1 MPGEATG
8 AQLRRFLVTW
18 RDGQELPAIHDVGC
32 LSFDGSFRFHYLDA
46 ARTAPGFHPLP
57 GLPDLTGVYGPAAD
71 LFPVFAGR
79 VMERSR
85 PDFASYVA
93 ALDLPRD
100 AGDLDILARSGGV
113 SRGDHLALTE
123 EPTIHSDGTTGCT
136 FLVRGLR
143 FALPDP
149 EVREQVLAALTG
161 GTRLAVRDDPANDV
175 SADAL
180 LLCTSDGVAV
190 GWVPDALTGFVRR
203 VVEEPAGSV
212 TVQRRNSPAQ
222 PPHARLLVHVA
233 GRLTPGAVTLP
244 SLGVRPGALAAV

>member
-1 MPGEATG
+1 MPGEATS

-32 LSFDGSFRFHYLDA
+32 LSFDGAFRFHYLEA
-46 ARTAPGFHPLP
+46 ARTAPRFHPLP
-57 GLPDLTGVYGPAAD
+57 GLPGLTVMYGPATE

-85 PDFASYVA
+85 PDFASYVT

-100 AGDLDILARSGGV
+100 AGNLDILARSGGV

-123 EPTIHSDGTTGCT
+123 EPTIRSDGTTGST

-149 EVREQVLAALTG
+149 AVREQVLAALPA
-161 GTRLAVRDDPANDV
+161 GTPLAVRDDPTNDV
-175 SADAL
+175 SPDAL

-190 GWVPDALTGFVRR
+190 GWVPDALTNFVRR

-212 TVQRRNSPAQ
+212 TVQRRNSPTQ
-222 PPHARLLVHVA
+222 PPHTRLLVHVT
-233 GRLTPGAVTLP
+233 GRLEPGTVTLP
-244 SLGVRPGALAAV
+244 SLGARPGALAAV

>member
-1 MPGEATG
+1 MLSDATSV
-8 AQLRRFLVTW
+8 QLRRFLLTW

-32 LSFDGSFRFHYLDA
+32 LSFDGAFRFHYLKA
-46 ARTAPGFHPLP
+46 ARTAPRFHPLP
-57 GLPDLTGVYGPAAD
+57 GLPDVTGNYGPAAE

-85 PDFASYVA
+85 PDFASYVT

-100 AGDLDILARSGGV
+100 AGDLDILARSGAV

-123 EPTIHSDGTTGCT
+123 EPTIHSDCTTGCT

-149 EVREQVLAALTG
+149 EVREQVLAALPA
-161 GTRLAVRDDPANDV
+161 GTQMAVRDDPANDV
-175 SADAL
+175 SPDAL
-180 LLCTSDGVAV
+180 LLCTNDGVEV

-203 VVEEPAGSV
+203 VVGEPAGSV
-212 TVQRRNSPAQ
+212 TVQRRNSSAQ
-222 PPHARLLVHVA
+222 PPHTRLLVHVT
-233 GRLTPGAVTLP
+233 GRLKPGSVTLP
-244 SLGVRPGALAAV
+244 SLGARPGALAAV

>member
-1 MPGEATG
+1 VPGEATS

-18 RDGQELPAIHDVGC
+18 RNGQERPAIHDVGC
-32 LSFDGSFRFHYLDA
+32 LSFDGAFRFHYLEA
-46 ARTAPGFHPLP
+46 ARTAPRFHPLP
-57 GLPDLTGVYGPAAD
+57 GLPDLTGVYGPAAE

-85 PDFASYVA
+85 PDFTSYVT

-100 AGDLDILARSGGV
+100 AGELDILARSGGV

-123 EPTIHSDGTTGCT
+123 EPTIHRDGTTGCA

-149 EVREQVLAALTG
+149 AVREQVLAALPA
-161 GTRLAVRDDPANDV
+161 GTQLAVRDDPANDV
-175 SADAL
+175 SPDAL
-180 LLCTSDGVAV
+180 LLCTSDGVAI
-190 GWVPDALTGFVRR
+190 GWVPDALTGFVRC
-203 VVEEPAGSV
+203 VVGPAGSV

-222 PPHARLLVHVA
+222 PPHTRLLVHVT
-233 GRLTPGAVTLP
+233 GRLKPGTVTLP
-244 SLGVRPGALAAV
+244 SLGARPGALAAV